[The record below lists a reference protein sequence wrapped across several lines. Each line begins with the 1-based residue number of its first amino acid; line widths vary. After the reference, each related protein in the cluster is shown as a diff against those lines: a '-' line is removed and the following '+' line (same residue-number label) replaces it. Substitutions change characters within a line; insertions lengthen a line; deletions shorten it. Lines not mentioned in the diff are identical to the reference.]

1 MVDLSFAITQM
12 AILLL
17 VTIIGFA
24 AAKRG
29 YLDEHVKGKLT
40 LLLLN
45 VTLPCMILASAGS
58 IDASQMGGQIGWT
71 FVLGIAQFFLLLAS
85 GALCNLVLRTPRGE
99 RPLYLFM
106 SVLTNTGF
114 VGIPVIAALYGDQ
127 TVLLSSVFIMAMNL
141 LIYSVGFALIAPRGT
156 KTGQSPW
163 KAMANPATV
172 ASLGAIGLLLAGVRL
187 PAVIEGTLDMVG
199 GITAP
204 VAMLLVG
211 VIVANMPLR
220 DVATE
225 WRLYPF
231 IVVRQLLVPAA
242 LFLALR
248 PLVPDSVVLGLFVIM
263 FAMPVGSMA
272 SMFAGQFGR
281 DQALPAKGTVLSTM
295 ASFAIIPALV
305 VFMGTA

>member
-1 MVDLSFAITQM
+1 M
-12 AILLL
+12 
-17 VTIIGFA
+17 
-24 AAKRG
+24 
-29 YLDEHVKGKLT
+29 
-40 LLLLN
+40 
-45 VTLPCMILASAGS
+45 
-58 IDASQMGGQIGWT
+58 
-71 FVLGIAQFFLLLAS
+71 
-85 GALCNLVLRTPRGE
+85 
-99 RPLYLFM
+99 
-106 SVLTNTGF
+106 
-114 VGIPVIAALYGDQ
+114 
-127 TVLLSSVFIMAMNL
+127 
-141 LIYSVGFALIAPRGT
+141 
-156 KTGQSPW
+156 
-163 KAMANPATV
+163 
-172 ASLGAIGLLLAGVRL
+172 GLLLAGVRL

-220 DVATE
+220 EVATE

>member
-1 MVDLSFAITQM
+1 MVDLSSAITQM

-29 YLDEHVKGKLT
+29 YLDEHVKDKLT

-71 FVLGIAQFFLLLAS
+71 FALGIAQFFLLLAS

-114 VGIPVIAALYGDQ
+114 VGIPVIAALYGDR

-220 DVATE
+220 EVATE

-248 PLVPDSVVLGLFVIM
+248 PLVPDPVVLGLFVIM

>member
-1 MVDLSFAITQM
+1 MVDLSSAITQM

-17 VTIIGFA
+17 VTIIGFS

-71 FVLGIAQFFLLLAS
+71 FALGIAQFFLLLAS

-114 VGIPVIAALYGDQ
+114 VGIPVIAALYGDR

-220 DVATE
+220 EVATE

-248 PLVPDSVVLGLFVIM
+248 PLVPDPVVLGLFVIM

>member
-1 MVDLSFAITQM
+1 MVDLSSAITQM

-24 AAKRG
+24 AAKWG

-71 FVLGIAQFFLLLAS
+71 FALGIAQFFLLLAS

-114 VGIPVIAALYGDQ
+114 VGIPVIAALYGDR

-220 DVATE
+220 EVATE

-231 IVVRQLLVPAA
+231 IAVRQLLVPAA

-295 ASFAIIPALV
+295 ASFAIIPALG

>member
-1 MVDLSFAITQM
+1 MVDLSSAITQM

-141 LIYSVGFALIAPRGT
+141 LIYSVGFASSPRAERRPGNRRGRRWRIPPPWPRSAPSACCLRACGCLPSSRGRST
-156 KTGQSPW
+156 WWAASPPPW
-163 KAMANPATV
+163 PCCSWA
-172 ASLGAIGLLLAGVRL
+172 
-187 PAVIEGTLDMVG
+187 
-199 GITAP
+199 
-204 VAMLLVG
+204 
-211 VIVANMPLR
+211 
-220 DVATE
+220 
-225 WRLYPF
+225 
-231 IVVRQLLVPAA
+231 
-242 LFLALR
+242 
-248 PLVPDSVVLGLFVIM
+248 
-263 FAMPVGSMA
+263 
-272 SMFAGQFGR
+272 
-281 DQALPAKGTVLSTM
+281 
-295 ASFAIIPALV
+295 
-305 VFMGTA
+305 